1 MAVDLRELLPGLH
14 LLPLGISNAYLWRA
28 AEGATPID
36 TGRRGAARRSEPR
49 SNTSAYR
56 LRSCTTSC

>member
-49 SNTSAYR
+49 SNTSAYA
-56 LRSCTTSC
+56 

>member
-28 AEGATPID
+28 AEGATLID
-36 TGRRGAARRSEPR
+36 THRHRPAGERPGDPSRAPTPRRTA
-49 SNTSAYR
+49 
-56 LRSCTTSC
+56 